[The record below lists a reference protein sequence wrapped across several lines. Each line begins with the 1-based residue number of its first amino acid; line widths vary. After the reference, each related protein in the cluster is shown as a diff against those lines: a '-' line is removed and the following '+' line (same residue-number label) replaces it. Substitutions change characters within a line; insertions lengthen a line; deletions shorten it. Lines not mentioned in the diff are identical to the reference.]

1 MSRDIILTGI
11 RREYMEDPS
20 YCVELPLA
28 IASVPMQKYE
38 QLFDTEAAFENGTL
52 FRALRLPFEPKEVGC
67 DER

>member
-1 MSRDIILTGI
+1 
-11 RREYMEDPS
+11 MEDAS

-52 FRALRLPFEPKEVGC
+52 FRALKLPFEPKEAGC